1 MESICFRAP
10 ARLRLLVLF
19 LLSLCFLVTIAPAA
33 TPAGQARLLRYPS
46 IHRDFVVFV
55 HGGDLWRAPSPG
67 GQAVRLTSHEG
78 VELTPKISQDGAWVA
93 FSAEYSGTRQVYV
106 MPAAGGRP
114 KQLTFYND
122 VGTMPPRGGF
132 DYWVQGWHPDGK
144 ILVRM
149 NRTPWGVRP
158 GSYFLVDPEGGLE
171 QPLPIP
177 VGGGADYSSDGTKLA
192 YVYYDREFRTW
203 KRYEGGRNQDIWTF
217 DFAAMKSTR
226 ITEAA
231 GSDNFPMW
239 RGDTIYFTSDREHT
253 LNLYAHDLAS
263 GEVRKLTNFD
273 DYDVLWP
280 SLGPEAI
287 VFMNGGWLYRHD
299 LASGDTRKIPITMGD
314 DGQIAVP
321 RWETVSDNIASADLS
336 PDGKRA
342 VFEGRGDLFTVPAK
356 NGPTRNLTRTQGV
369 RESDPAWSPDGTWLA
384 YYSDADGEM
393 ALYVREQDGSGEP
406 RRIARGEQVWRA
418 PAEWSPDGEKLAF
431 GDSENRL
438 TLVEVESG
446 KLTLADQ
453 GTQGPIDNYHWSPDS
468 RWLVYE
474 TNHPETTLPNLTVY
488 SVDDGESRML
498 GDGTTSDRGA
508 VFSTDG
514 KYLFFLSDRDY
525 NMAFSDFEF
534 NYVYDNA
541 TRIYAV
547 ALDPEAEP
555 LFPPRSDEVEIEE
568 EGEGDGDGDGD
579 GEDSGE
585 VDEAEG
591 EDDGE
596 SADEEETPPLIVVT
610 DGFMQRTI
618 ALPGIEAGNYARL
631 RAVEGA
637 VFFLQFPDGEPP
649 SLMRYDLEEREAS
662 SVLQDVSQYTLGARG
677 EQVLYSAG
685 DAWSIAPANPDA
697 EGEELDLSGL
707 RMKLDPRAE
716 WAQMFEECWR
726 IGRDWFYDPD
736 MHDVGWEKMRK
747 RYGALVPYVS
757 HRSDL
762 DFILGEMIGELE
774 SGHAY
779 VQNGEMPSVDRVEG
793 GMLGAELEAD
803 PSGRYR
809 IAHIFPGEN
818 WDAAYRSPLTEP
830 GVNVNEG
837 EFLLAMDGEDL
848 TTADNPYRLLE
859 GKGDVQVTLLVNDKP
874 EAEGARQV
882 QVHTLTSEAN
892 LRYLDWVTSRA
903 ALVEELS
910 GGRIGYIHLP
920 DTAGRGNRALQK
932 YFYSQVSKPGLI
944 IDERNN
950 GGGFIPD
957 RMIEMLSRT
966 VMSYW
971 TGRGVRPNS
980 TPGFRHDGPKA
991 MLINGYAASGGDAL
1005 PYYFRQAGLGKLI
1018 GTTTWGGL
1026 IGLSGNPMLVD
1037 GGGVLYPTFR
1047 FYDTDGEW
1055 AVEGIGVPPDIEVWD
1070 LPEAIAAG
1078 RDPSIE
1084 KAVEILLEE
1093 LEGFQGD
1100 PETPTPPDMSGD

>member
-1 MESICFRAP
+1 MKSTC
-10 ARLRLLVLF
+10 LRVYLTLF
-19 LLSLCFLVTIAPAA
+19 LVSLFSAMTAA
-33 TPAGQARLLRYPS
+33 TAADSEHGRLLRYPA

-55 HGGDLWRAPSPG
+55 QGGDLWRVPSQG

-78 VELTPKISQDGAWVA
+78 VELTPKISPDGAWVA

-106 MPAAGGRP
+106 MPVTGGQP

-122 VGTMPPRGGF
+122 VGVMPPRGGF
-132 DYWVQGWHPDGK
+132 DYWIQGWHPDGK

-149 NRTPWGVRP
+149 NRTPWGRRP
-158 GSYFLVDPEGGLE
+158 GRYFLVDPAGGLE

-177 VGGGADYSSDGTKLA
+177 LGGGADYSSDGKKLA
-192 YVYYDREFRTW
+192 YVYFDREFRTW
-203 KRYEGGRNQDIWTF
+203 KHYQGGRNQDIWIF
-217 DFAAMKSTR
+217 DFEAMQSTR

-239 RGDTIYFTSDREHT
+239 HGDTIYFTSDREHT
-253 LNLYAHDLAS
+253 MNLYAQDLGK
-263 GEVRKLTNFD
+263 GEARKLTRFD

-287 VFMNGGWLYRHD
+287 VFMQGGRLYRYD
-299 LASGDTRKIPITMGD
+299 LASGDTRKIPITMSD
-314 DGQIAVP
+314 DRPVAVP
-321 RWETVSDNIASADLS
+321 RWETVSDNIASADLA

-342 VFEGRGDLFTVPAK
+342 VFEARGDLFTVPAK

-369 RESDPAWSPDGTWLA
+369 RESEPAWSPDGRQIA

-393 ALYVREQDGSGEP
+393 ALYVRAQDGSGE
-406 RRIARGEQVWRA
+406 ARKVVKGEAVWRA
-418 PAEWSPDGEKLAF
+418 PAVWSPDGKKLAF
-431 GDSENRL
+431 GDSKNRL
-438 TLVEVESG
+438 QIVDVESG

-453 GTQGPIDNYHWSPDS
+453 GTQGPIDNYHWSPES

-474 TNHPETTLPNLTVY
+474 TNHPETTLPSVSLY
-488 SVDDGESRML
+488 SLEDSKTRRL

-508 VFSTDG
+508 VFSADG

-525 NMAFSDFEF
+525 NLAFSDFEF
-534 NYVYDNA
+534 DYIYNNA
-541 TRIYAV
+541 TRLYAV
-547 ALDPEAEP
+547 ALDPEADP

-568 EGEGDGDGDGD
+568 EEGEEDGD
-579 GEDSGE
+579 E
-585 VDEAEG
+585 EG
-591 EDDGE
+591 ETD
-596 SADEEETPPLIVVT
+596 DEEEEGDEEPATLIVVT
-610 DGFMQRTI
+610 DDFKRHTI

-649 SLMRYDLEEREAS
+649 SLMRYDLEEREAK
-662 SVLQDVSQYTLGARG
+662 SVLQDVGQYILGGKG
-677 EQVLYSAG
+677 EKVLYRAG
-685 DAWSIAPANPDA
+685 DAWSIAPADLDA

-726 IGRDWFYDPD
+726 IGRDWFYDAD
-736 MHDVGWEKMRK
+736 MHGIGWEKMRK

-757 HRSDL
+757 DRSDL
-762 DFILGEMIGELE
+762 DFILGEMIGELQA
-774 SGHAY
+774 GHAY
-779 VQNGEMPSVDRVEG
+779 VQNGEMRSVDRIEG
-793 GMLGAELEAD
+793 GMLGAEFEAT

-809 IAHIFPGEN
+809 FSRIFAGEN
-818 WDAAYRSPLTEP
+818 WDEAYRSPLTEP
-830 GVNVNEG
+830 GVDVDEG
-837 EFLLAMDGEDL
+837 DFLLAIDGEDL

-859 GKGDVQVTLLVNDKP
+859 GKGDAQVTLMVNDKP
-874 EAEGARQV
+874 ETDGAREV
-882 QVHTLTSEAN
+882 QVRTLTNERN
-892 LRYLDWVTSRA
+892 LRYLDWITTRA
-903 ALVEELS
+903 ALVEKLS

-920 DTAGRGNRALQK
+920 DTAFNGNRALQK
-932 YFYSQVSKPGLI
+932 YYYSQVSKPGLI

-966 VMSYW
+966 ALSYW
-971 TGRGVRPNS
+971 TRRGVRPNS

-1005 PYYFRQAGLGKLI
+1005 PYYFRQAGLGTII

-1047 FYDTDGEW
+1047 FYGTDGAW
-1055 AVEGIGVPPDIEVWD
+1055 AVEGKGVVPDIEVWD

-1084 KAVEILLEE
+1084 KAVQVLLEE
-1093 LEGFQGD
+1093 LKSFEGD
-1100 PETPTPPDMSGD
+1100 PEAPTPPDMGGN

>member
-1 MESICFRAP
+1 MESICSRALT
-10 ARLRLLVLF
+10 RLRFLF
-19 LLSLCFLVTIAPAA
+19 FLSLPFCFLVAGPPLVAA
-33 TPAGQARLLRYPS
+33 DGEARLLRYPS
-46 IHRDFVVFV
+46 IYRDFVVFV
-55 HGGDLWRAPSPG
+55 HGGDLWRAPSKG

-78 VELTPKISQDGAWVA
+78 VELTPKISPDGAWVA
-93 FSAEYSGTRQVYV
+93 FSAEYSGSRQVYV
-106 MPAAGGRP
+106 MPVTGGQP

-132 DYWVQGWHPDGK
+132 DYWIQGWHPDGK

-158 GSYFLVDPEGGLE
+158 GRYFLVDPEGGLE

-177 VGGGADYSSDGTKLA
+177 IGGGADYSPDGKKLA

-203 KRYEGGRNQDIWTF
+203 KHYQGGRNQDLWTF
-217 DFAAMKSTR
+217 DFEAMKSTR

-239 RGDTIYFTSDREHT
+239 HGNTLYFTSDREHT
-253 LNLYAHDLAS
+253 LNLYAHDLGS
-263 GEVRKLTNFD
+263 GEVRKLTRFD
-273 DYDVLWP
+273 EYDVLWP

-287 VFMNGGWLYRHD
+287 VFMNGGWLYRTD
-299 LASGDTRKIPITMGD
+299 LASGDTRKIPITIGD
-314 DGQIAVP
+314 DRQVAMP

-342 VFEGRGDLFTVPAK
+342 VFEARGDLFTVPAK

-369 RESDPAWSPDGTWLA
+369 RESAPAWSPDGVRLA
-384 YYSDADGEM
+384 YYSDVDGEM
-393 ALYVREQDGSGEP
+393 ALYVRMQDGSGEP
-406 RRIARGEQVWRA
+406 RRIVKGVPVWRA

-438 TLVEVESG
+438 YIVDVESG

-453 GTQGPIDNYHWSPDS
+453 SDQGPIGNYHWSPDS

-474 TNHPETTLPNLTVY
+474 TNHPETLLPNLTVY
-488 SVDDGESRML
+488 SLDDGKTRMM
-498 GDGTTSDRGA
+498 GDGATSDRGA
-508 VFSTDG
+508 VFSADG

-525 NMAFSDFEF
+525 NLAFSDFEF
-534 NYVYDNA
+534 NYIYNNA
-541 TRIYAV
+541 TRLYAV
-547 ALDPEAEP
+547 ALDPEADV
-555 LFPPRSDEVEIEE
+555 LFPLRSDEVEIEE
-568 EGEGDGDGDGD
+568 EGEEEDSEEDGEGDEEQDGDD
-579 GEDSGE
+579 
-585 VDEAEG
+585 EG
-591 EDDGE
+591 EE
-596 SADEEETPPLIVVT
+596 APSLVVVA
-610 DGFMQRTI
+610 DGFVQRTL
-618 ALPGIEAGNYARL
+618 ALPGIEAGNYGGL

-637 VFFLQFPDGEPP
+637 VFFLQFPAAGPP

-662 SVLQDVSQYTLGARG
+662 SVVEGVDRYILGAQG
-677 EQVLYSAG
+677 EKVLYRADG
-685 DAWSIAPANPDA
+685 AWSIAGASADA
-697 EGEELDLSGL
+697 KGESLDVSGL
-707 RMKLDPRAE
+707 RMRLDPRAE
-716 WAQMFEECWR
+716 WRQMFEECWR
-726 IGRDWFYDPD
+726 IGRDWFYDAD
-736 MHDVGWEKMRK
+736 MHGVGWEKMRK
-747 RYGALVPYVS
+747 RYGALVPSIS

-762 DFILGEMIGELE
+762 DFILGEMIGELQA
-774 SGHAY
+774 GHSY
-779 VQNGEMPSVDRVEG
+779 VQNGEMTSVERVEG
-793 GMLGAELEAD
+793 GMLGAELQAD

-830 GVNVNEG
+830 GVHVEEG
-837 EFLLAMDGEDL
+837 EFLLAIDGEDL

-874 EAEGARQV
+874 EVDGAREV
-882 QVHTLTSEAN
+882 QVRTLTSEGN
-892 LRYLDWVTSRA
+892 LRYLDWITTRA
-903 ALVEELS
+903 AMVDRLS
-910 GGRIGYIHLP
+910 SGRIGYIHLP
-920 DTAGRGNRALQK
+920 DTAFGGNRALQK

-966 VMSYW
+966 ALSYW
-971 TGRGVRPNS
+971 TRRGVQPNS

-1047 FYDTDGEW
+1047 FFGTDGEW
-1055 AVEGIGVPPDIEVWD
+1055 AVEGVGVRPDIEVWD
-1070 LPEAIAAG
+1070 LPEAMASG

-1084 KAVEILLEE
+1084 KAVEVLLEE
-1093 LEGFQGD
+1093 LKSARGD
-1100 PETPTPPDMSGD
+1100 PEPPTPPDMSDH

>member
-1 MESICFRAP
+1 MEFTRFLAP
-10 ARLRLLVLF
+10 ARNRLLIVF
-19 LLSLCFLVTIAPAA
+19 LLPLCLLVT
-33 TPAGQARLLRYPS
+33 TVLAGASADEARLLRYPS

-55 HGGDLWRAPSPG
+55 HGGDLWRAPSRG
-67 GQAVRLTSHEG
+67 GQAVRLTSHAG
-78 VELTPKISQDGAWVA
+78 VELTPKISPDGTWVA

-106 MPAAGGRP
+106 MSAAGGQP

-122 VGTMPPRGGF
+122 VGSMPPRGGF
-132 DYWVQGWHPDGK
+132 DYWIQGWHPDGK

-149 NRTPWGVRP
+149 NRTPWGARP
-158 GSYFLVDPEGGLE
+158 GRYFLVDPAGGLE

-177 VGGGADYSSDGTKLA
+177 IGGGADYSPDGTKLA

-203 KRYEGGRNQDIWTF
+203 KRYQGGRNQDIWTF
-217 DFAAMKSTR
+217 DFEAMKSTR

-239 RGDTIYFTSDREHT
+239 HGDTLYFTSDREHT
-253 LNLYAHDLAS
+253 LNLYAHDLGS
-263 GEVRKLTNFD
+263 GEVSKLTRFD
-273 DYDVLWP
+273 EYDVLWP

-287 VFMNGGWLYRHD
+287 VFMNGGWLYRYD
-299 LASGDTRKIPITMGD
+299 LANGEARRIPIRMGGD
-314 DGQIAVP
+314 RPATVP

-342 VFEGRGDLFTVPAK
+342 VFEARGDLFTVPAE
-356 NGPTRNLTRTQGV
+356 NGPTRNLTSTQGV
-369 RESDPAWSPDGTWLA
+369 RESAPAWSPDGRWIA

-406 RRIARGEQVWRA
+406 RRVTRGEAVWRA
-418 PAEWSPDGEKLAF
+418 PTEWSPDGEKLAF
-431 GDSENRL
+431 GDSDNRL
-438 TLVEVESG
+438 YIVDVESG

-453 GTQGPIDNYHWSPDS
+453 GTQGPIDRYHWSHDS

-474 TNHPETTLPNLTVY
+474 TNHPETTLPSLTVY
-488 SVDDGESRML
+488 SLDDGKARML

-508 VFSTDG
+508 VFSADG

-534 NYVYDNA
+534 NYIYNNA
-541 TRIYAV
+541 TRLYAV
-547 ALDPEAEP
+547 ALDPEADA
-555 LFPPRSDEVEIEE
+555 LFPALSDEVEIEE
-568 EGEGDGDGDGD
+568 EGEEEGDKD
-579 GEDSGE
+579 
-585 VDEAEG
+585 DEKGG
-591 EDDGE
+591 EDDDE

-631 RAVEGA
+631 RAVDGA
-637 VFFLQFPDGEPP
+637 LFFLQFPDGEPP
-649 SLMRYDLEEREAS
+649 SLMRYDLEEREAE
-662 SVLQDVSQYTLGARG
+662 SVLEGVDQYVLGAKG
-677 EQVLYSAG
+677 EQVLYRADG
-685 DAWSIAPANPDA
+685 AWSIAPASPDA
-697 EGEELDLSGL
+697 EGESLDVSGL
-707 RMKLDPRAE
+707 RMKLDPQAE

-726 IGRDWFYDPD
+726 IGRDWFYDAD
-736 MHDVGWEKMRK
+736 MHGIGWEKMRK
-747 RYGALVPYVS
+747 RYGALVPSIS

-762 DFILGEMIGELE
+762 DFILGEMIGELQA
-774 SGHAY
+774 GHSY

-803 PSGRYR
+803 ASGYYR

-818 WDAAYRSPLTEP
+818 WDDDYRSPLTEP
-830 GVNVNEG
+830 GVNVKEG
-837 EFLLAMDGEDL
+837 EFLLAIDGEDL
-848 TTADNPYRLLE
+848 STADNPYRLLE
-859 GKGDVQVTLLVNDKP
+859 GKGDVQVTLLVNDTP
-874 EAEGARQV
+874 EAEGAREV
-882 QVHTLTSEAN
+882 KVHTLTSERN

-920 DTAGRGNRALQK
+920 DTAFGGNRALQK
-932 YFYSQVSKPGLI
+932 YFYSQVSKPALI

-966 VMSYW
+966 ALSYW
-971 TGRGVRPNS
+971 TRRGVQPNS
-980 TPGFRHDGPKA
+980 TPGFRHDGPKV
-991 MLINGYAASGGDAL
+991 MLINGYAASGGDVL

-1055 AVEGIGVPPDIEVWD
+1055 GIEGIGVPPDIEVWD

-1084 KAVEILLEE
+1084 KAVEVLLEE
-1093 LEGFQGD
+1093 LKGFQGD
-1100 PETPTPPDMSGD
+1100 PEPPTPPDMGGD